1 MTCFRTCSTCG
12 SRSQARFCHC
22 TIRRCPT
29 ALAYLRTPPLPF
41 GRRPPQSN
49 CLPCTVPDPDSLAR
63 LEPQTNQGGI
73 SRTAPPKLASRF
85 HSLPPIPHKSVQS
98 PMQSYS
104 KGSWG
109 LSVLPRGDCIF
120 TNISTSLSLRRRQ
133 CGHRYA
139 IRAGRNLPDKEFRYL
154 RTVIVTAA
162 VYRGFDQELAPHHL
176 TFRHRAGVT
185 PYTSTFVFA
194 ECCVF
199 IKQSQPPFHC
209 NPIGLRRARLYNLPG
224 HTFSRSYGVN
234 LPSSFS

>member
-1 MTCFRTCSTCG
+1 MAPRY
-12 SRSQARFCHC
+12 
-22 TIRRCPT
+22 
-29 ALAYLRTPPLPF
+29 LAAPL
-41 GRRPPQSN
+41 Q
-49 CLPCTVPDPDSLAR
+49 
-63 LEPQTNQGGI
+63 
-73 SRTAPPKLASRF
+73 
-85 HSLPPIPHKSVQS
+85 SLPPILHRSVQS
-98 PMQSYS
+98 PIQSYS

-109 LSVLPRGDCIF
+109 LSVFPRGDCII

-185 PYTSTFVFA
+185 PYTSTFVLA

-199 IKQSQPPFHC
+199 IKQLQPPILC
-209 NPIGLRRARLYNLPG
+209 DLITLRGQATTRYRGIPSPEVTVSICRVPSPAFSQAR
-224 HTFSRSYGVN
+224 
-234 LPSSFS
+234 

>member
-1 MTCFRTCSTCG
+1 M
-12 SRSQARFCHC
+12 
-22 TIRRCPT
+22 
-29 ALAYLRTPPLPF
+29 
-41 GRRPPQSN
+41 
-49 CLPCTVPDPDSLAR
+49 
-63 LEPQTNQGGI
+63 
-73 SRTAPPKLASRF
+73 APPKLASRF
-85 HSLPPIPHKSVQS
+85 HRLPPILHRPVQS

-185 PYTSTFVFA
+185 PYTST
-194 ECCVF
+194 
-199 IKQSQPPFHC
+199 
-209 NPIGLRRARLYNLPG
+209 LRL
-224 HTFSRSYGVN
+224 SRV
-234 LPSSFS
+234 LCFC

>member
-1 MTCFRTCSTCG
+1 M
-12 SRSQARFCHC
+12 
-22 TIRRCPT
+22 
-29 ALAYLRTPPLPF
+29 
-41 GRRPPQSN
+41 
-49 CLPCTVPDPDSLAR
+49 
-63 LEPQTNQGGI
+63 
-73 SRTAPPKLASRF
+73 APPKLASRF
-85 HSLPPIPHKSVQS
+85 HSLPPILHRPIQS

-209 NPIGLRRARLYNLPG
+209 NPIGLSARGLIPYRGTPSPEVTVLICRVPSPE
-224 HTFSRSYGVN
+224 FSQA
-234 LPSSFS
+234 P